1 MILLVILVWL
11 LLGAVSFRFM
21 HTDTDDDGSGFVL
34 SCLAGP
40 CALPLFWLWN
50 CLWWIAHYRKG

>member
-1 MILLVILVWL
+1 MIFLVIIVWL

-40 CALPLFWLWN
+40 CSLPLFWLWN
-50 CLWWIAHYRKG
+50 RLWWIAH